1 MYRRREVERCFH
13 RACTGR
19 DLYRTVNCHPALAA
33 GPPVQPGEGAE
44 RDRVPK
50 GGRAAV
56 VLTAQPQGTDQGR
69 GTARGLGKELRR
81 AGQRG
86 DIEGQ
91 GCRAGTSVYPTH
103 PTPGFTCFGL
113 PLAPTP
119 RRGHDGTRGQPGP
132 GADGG
137 GWWRGAAR
145 CPQGQQHRDTRI
157 WGSHGAGAGQHQ
169 HGGGSG
175 TRPWRGTGWPTP
187 ALRGALVG
195 PLGSPGASGTAP
207 APTAPTLPVSPVPA
221 PRQRGG
227 AGASRRPCC
236 PFKAGASGVRFLP
249 RKTNL

>member
-1 MYRRREVERCFH
+1 MSPSSCCWATGAARR
-13 RACTGR
+13 GR
-19 DLYRTVNCHPALAA
+19 GA
-33 GPPVQPGEGAE
+33 GPCPQGWPRCRGAYGTAPGDRPGQGDSRGAGEGAE
-44 RDRVPK
+44 A
-50 GGRAAV
+50 GWAA
-56 VLTAQPQGTDQGR
+56 
-69 GTARGLGKELRR
+69 
-81 AGQRG
+81 G

-227 AGASRRPCC
+227 PVPAGGLAAPLRPVPAVFAFFPGKRTSNCSMGGGV
-236 PFKAGASGVRFLP
+236 PGAA
-249 RKTNL
+249 